1 MQISKEFKIGLFS
14 IITIAL
20 LYVGFN
26 FLKGIDFFSTS
37 SRYYTIYKNI
47 DGLQISNSVI
57 INGLVVGRVSNIYFL
72 QEYENNILVELD
84 IEDDIVLDDSTRAFL
99 ISEGFLGGKAIEL
112 RLPDTIRNPLA
123 DGDTLKSEIAMGLFE
138 SLTEQTLP
146 VAEDAG
152 ALVRKTNSM
161 LDSLMLTEQLIRK
174 AIAQVNSTLLATHQI
189 VEGNRMTISNS
200 MNNIESLTKQL
211 NQSANSLNGVLAK
224 TDVFVDSLNQLEL
237 SRVIENLTETS
248 KNLNGM
254 LTGIQEGDGTLGKFL
269 KDDSLYSNLNK
280 SAEDLDK
287 LLVDLRENPKRY
299 VHFSLFGRKDKS
311 DKKKEE

>member
-1 MQISKEFKIGLFS
+1 
-14 IITIAL
+14 
-20 LYVGFN
+20 VGFN

-37 SRYYTIYKNI
+37 NRYYALYQNI

-57 INGLVVGRVSNIYFL
+57 INGLVVGRVSNISFL
-72 QEYENNILVELD
+72 QDRENKILVELD
-84 IEDDIVLDDSTRAFL
+84 IDDNIVLDDSTRAFL

-112 RLPDTIRNPLA
+112 RLPEKIENPLS
-123 DGDTLKSEIAMGLFE
+123 DGDTLKSDIAMGLIE

-161 LDSLMLTEQLIRK
+161 LDSLLITEQLLRQ
-174 AIAQVNSTLLATHQI
+174 AITQVKETLITTHQI
-189 VEGNRMTISNS
+189 VEGNRLTINTSLH
-200 MNNIESLTKQL
+200 NIETLTGQL
-211 NQSANSLNGVLAK
+211 NQSAESLNGVLAK
-224 TDVFVDSLNQLEL
+224 TEVFVDSLNQLEL
-237 SRVIENLTETS
+237 SSAIDNLTSTSENL
-248 KNLNGM
+248 KNI

-269 KDDSLYSNLNK
+269 KDDSLYYHLNR

-311 DKKKEE
+311 NKKKDK

>member
-1 MQISKEFKIGLFS
+1 VQISKEFKIGLFS